1 MKPVLDDWSVI
12 VGAMEEDYING
23 RLSGKVMENGG
34 ERVFLTAPAD
44 K

>member
-1 MKPVLDDWSVI
+1 MKPVWDDWSVI
-12 VGAMEEDYING
+12 VTTMEEDYING

-34 ERVFLTAPAD
+34 GRVFLTALTD